1 MSRLRRG
8 RRPRGPAPS
17 GAAVGGAAILFF
29 LLFTGGG
36 VPARGQT
43 VLEGRRAS
51 VVHWPGDSLRA
62 HGLLEAIGSLGS
74 LPGLPPGVPETPIR
88 VILAPS
94 EAVLDSLLGGGAP
107 EWGAG
112 FADPSTRTIVLPAYP
127 SDRTRFGDPARVLR
141 HEWAHLA
148 LHAHVGA
155 VRIPRWFDEGYA
167 EWATGWDASEAWRLR
182 VAFAVGDVPPLD
194 SLTLRFPGDAA
205 SARLAYLLSAT
216 AVDYLVEASGTRG
229 LRLLLDEIR
238 ETESF
243 ERAFRRTY
251 GATVAQFEEDW
262 RKHVK
267 ERYGWLLL
275 LSHSAVFW
283 LAASV
288 LLLVLF
294 WIRRRRDRRKMAKL
308 RATEPPDRPA
318 FWMPDFWRGSGG
330 EEEGDGEPP
339 AGPPAA

>member
-1 MSRLRRG
+1 MAILLSLLF
-8 RRPRGPAPS
+8 P
-17 GAAVGGAAILFF
+17 GAAAPVG
-29 LLFTGGG
+29 
-36 VPARGQT
+36 GQT
-43 VLEGRRAS
+43 VLEGRRAV

-62 HGLLEAIGSLGS
+62 RRLLEGIVSLGP
-74 LPGLPPGVPETPIR
+74 LPGLPSGLPEAPVR
-88 VILAPS
+88 VVLAPS
-94 EAVLDSLLGGGAP
+94 EAVLDSLLGGGVP

-148 LHAHVGA
+148 LHDHVGA

-167 EWATGWDASEAWRLR
+167 EWATGGWDASEAWRLR
-182 VAFAVGDVPPLD
+182 VAFAVGNVPSLD
-194 SLTLRFPGDAA
+194 SLTLRFPGDAT

-216 AVDYLVEASGTRG
+216 AVDYLVEASGIRG
-229 LRLLLDEIR
+229 LRILLDGIR

-267 ERYGWLLL
+267 ERYGWLLV

-288 LLLVLF
+288 LLVVLF

-318 FWMPDFWRGSGG
+318 FWMPEFWRGSGEG
-330 EEEGDGEPP
+330 EDGDGESP
-339 AGPPAA
+339 ADPPAA